1 MKLNEEELLKIE
13 IDNPSIEDV
22 ISVLEEKTGTKII
35 ERNMQPEVD
44 ENLAKKLGQKV
55 VSATQV
61 S

>member
-1 MKLNEEELLKIE
+1 MKLNEEELLKID

-22 ISVLEEKTGTKII
+22 ISVLEERTSTKII

-55 VSATQV
+55 VSSTQV

>member
-1 MKLNEEELLKIE
+1 MLKIE

-22 ISVLEEKTGTKII
+22 ISVLEERTSTKII